1 MRMTRGIA
9 RRIVALLAMAVL
21 LLFTAPGLMAA
32 AVDPI
37 RDLAEAVAWWQEQ
50 AILAAVERDK
60 AREELARV
68 TVERDNLLTDRATLE
83 EIVGRLQSERNEALK
98 NGESEASL
106 RRQAE
111 RDLEAAIGTIK
122 SLQEALQRL
131 AGPRFGLLIGATYDP
146 RSRDPAILAALQ
158 VTFR

>member
-1 MRMTRGIA
+1 MRMRLIPVLVVLA
-9 RRIVALLAMAVL
+9 ILLALV
-21 LLFTAPGLMAA
+21 APGLMVA

-50 AILAAVERDK
+50 AVVAAVERDK

-68 TVERDNLLTDRATLE
+68 TAERDALLQDRATLE
-83 EIVGRLQSERNEALK
+83 EIVGRLQSERNEALS

-111 RDLEAAIGTIK
+111 RDLEVAIGTIK
-122 SLQEALQRL
+122 SLQEALNRL
-131 AGPRFGLLIGATYDP
+131 AGPRFGVILGATYSFQ
-146 RSRDPAILAALQ
+146 SRDPALLAGLQ
-158 VTFR
+158 LTFR

>member
-1 MRMTRGIA
+1 MTRGIA

-32 AVDPI
+32 AADPI
-37 RDLAEAVAWWQEQ
+37 RDLAEAVAYWQEQ
-50 AILAAVERDK
+50 AVVAAVERDK

-68 TVERDNLLTDRATLE
+68 TAERDALLQDRATLE
-83 EIVGRLQSERNEALK
+83 EIVGRLQSERNEALS

-111 RDLEAAIGTIK
+111 RDLEVAIGTIK
-122 SLQEALQRL
+122 SLQEALNRL
-131 AGPRFGLLIGATYDP
+131 AGPRFGVILGATYSFQ
-146 RSRDPAILAALQ
+146 SRDPALLAGLQ
-158 VTFR
+158 LTFR

>member
-1 MRMTRGIA
+1 MGRTRWMIM
-9 RRIVALLAMAVL
+9 LLALAVL
-21 LLFTAPGLMAA
+21 LAVAVPGLIAA
-32 AVDPI
+32 ATDPI
-37 RDLAEAVAWWQEQ
+37 RDLVEAVAYWQEQ

-83 EIVGRLQSERNEALK
+83 EIVGRLQSERNEALS

-111 RDLEAAIGTIK
+111 RDLEVAIGTIK
-122 SLQEALQRL
+122 SLQEALNRL
-131 AGPRFGLLIGATYDP
+131 AGPRFGVILGATYSFQ
-146 RSRDPAILAALQ
+146 SRDPALLAGLQ
-158 VTFR
+158 LTFR

>member
-1 MRMTRGIA
+1 MP
-9 RRIVALLAMAVL
+9 VLLVLAVL
-21 LLFTAPGLMAA
+21 LAIIAPRLMAA

-50 AILAAVERDK
+50 AVVAAVERDK

-68 TVERDNLLTDRATLE
+68 TAERDALLQDRATLE
-83 EIVGRLQSERNEALK
+83 EIVGRLQSERNEALS

-111 RDLEAAIGTIK
+111 RDLEVAIGTIK
-122 SLQEALQRL
+122 SLQEALNRL
-131 AGPRFGLLIGATYDP
+131 AGPRFGVILGATYSFQ
-146 RSRDPAILAALQ
+146 SRDPALLAGLQ
-158 VTFR
+158 LTFR